1 MSVPVHPICSGGKP
15 DSNGGVAQGL
25 RDAVDCS
32 LQPSG
37 RITTEAKSGG
47 EGCSSDGRSE
57 DKGSG
62 NQTVMQSTRDYHA
75 AVLVFLFI
83 IAVGQ
88 EIQWC

>member
-47 EGCSSDGRSE
+47 EGCSRVMEGVKTRRAGIKQQCRVPEIITPQCLSVSYCS
-57 DKGSG
+57 SG
-62 NQTVMQSTRDYHA
+62 VK
-75 AVLVFLFI
+75 
-83 IAVGQ
+83 
-88 EIQWC
+88 

>member
-47 EGCSSDGRSE
+47 EGCSR
-57 DKGSG
+57 
-62 NQTVMQSTRDYHA
+62 VMEEGVKTRRA
-75 AVLVFLFI
+75 GI
-83 IAVGQ
+83 KQ
-88 EIQWC
+88 